1 MRAYIIIILSGLI
14 ALTSCCKSNED
25 RPNILKDATLNI
37 NVRDGLRSEGNGQ
50 TLLTPREVVE
60 KTDIMKFLSPKY
72 KNTISSRGF
81 SDAQRDFKNNRLKM
95 WASDV
100 ILDRGGTIELETEFL
115 LARDVTLIDARG
127 DKSDTIAYIPNKVLE
142 QSYKDIREAFEKKDY
157 QRVYELF
164 EQAYTAIPITG
175 EQYKELK
182 RQGKN

>member
-1 MRAYIIIILSGLI
+1 MRAIIFFLLSGLI

-60 KTDIMKFLSPKY
+60 KTDIMEYRSPNFNY
-72 KNTISSRGF
+72 DISSRGF
-81 SDAQRDFKNNRLKM
+81 TDAQRDLENNRLKM
-95 WASDV
+95 WASDI
-100 ILDRGGTIELETEFL
+100 ILDRGGTIELETTFL

-127 DKSDTIAYIPNKVLE
+127 DKSDTIAYIPNSVIK
-142 QSYKDIREAFEKKDY
+142 QAYKDIKEAFDKKEY
-157 QRVYELF
+157 QKVYDLF
-164 EQAYTAIPITG
+164 EKAYTAIPITG

>member
-1 MRAYIIIILSGLI
+1 MRAIIIILLSGLI

-60 KTDIMKFLSPKY
+60 KTDIMEFIPSKHKDR
-72 KNTISSRGF
+72 IASRGF
-81 SDAQRDFKNNRLKM
+81 SDAQRDLKNNRLKM
-95 WASDV
+95 WAEDI
-100 ILDRGGTIELETEFL
+100 ILDRGGTVELETTFL
-115 LARDVTLIDARG
+115 LARDVILIDAG
-127 DKSDTIAYIPNKVLE
+127 EKSDTIAYIPNDILE
-142 QSYKDIREAFEKKDY
+142 KAYKDIRVAFDQKDY
-157 QRVYELF
+157 QRVYDLF
-164 EQAYTAIPITG
+164 EKAYTAIPITG